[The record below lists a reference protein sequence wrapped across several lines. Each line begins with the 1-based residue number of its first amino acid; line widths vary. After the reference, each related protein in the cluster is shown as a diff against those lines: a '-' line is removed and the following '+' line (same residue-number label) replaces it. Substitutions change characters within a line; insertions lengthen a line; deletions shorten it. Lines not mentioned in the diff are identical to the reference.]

1 MQSAY
6 LQSIR
11 SCGQSLAETVNHVL
25 EFQKLSGAAVD
36 VIATSPVNLLQL
48 VEEAAECGWMGAKAI
63 HEAVVDL
70 GGDTLPPTQE
80 DARASMKVELIIDV
94 EHLDEGW
101 DLRCEKNGLRR
112 ILLNV
117 LSNAIKFT
125 EVCYLSPPCYT
136 SLTPF
141 TKRGYIHVS
150 IRRTDDGLCSLA
162 IVDSGKVFSS
172 ISDCPQYL
180 TDYLGH
186 ERRVYTGKR
195 VVIGMVAFPSKYS

>member
-6 LQSIR
+6 LHSIR

-36 VIATSPVNLLQL
+36 AIAASPVDLLQL

-63 HEAVVDL
+63 YEAAVDL
-70 GGDTLPPTQE
+70 GGDAE
-80 DARASMKVELIIDV
+80 ASTKVELVIDI
-94 EHLDEGW
+94 ECRDEGW

-125 EVCYLSPPCYT
+125 EVCRLSPPCCI
-136 SLTPF
+136 SLTLL
-141 TKRGYIHVS
+141 TKRGYVHVS
-150 IRRTDDGLCSLA
+150 VRRTKDGLCSLA
-162 IVDSGKVFSS
+162 IVDTGKV
-172 ISDCPQYL
+172 
-180 TDYLGH
+180 
-186 ERRVYTGKR
+186 
-195 VVIGMVAFPSKYS
+195 

>member
-25 EFQKLSGAAVD
+25 EFQKLSGGAVD
-36 VIATSPVNLLQL
+36 TIATSPVDLLQL

-70 GGDTLPPTQE
+70 GGNTLPIAQE
-80 DARASMKVELIIDV
+80 DPRASAKVELVIDV
-94 EHLDEGW
+94 EHRDEGW

-125 EVCYLSPPCYT
+125 EVCYLSPLCST

-141 TKRGYIHVS
+141 MKHGYIHISV
-150 IRRTDDGLCSLA
+150 RKAEDGLCSLTIA
-162 IVDSGKVFSS
+162 DSGKVCPSNS
-172 ISDCPQYL
+172 VCPTASDQLP
-180 TDYLGH
+180 
-186 ERRVYTGKR
+186 R
-195 VVIGMVAFPSKYS
+195 A